1 MDIEKARKVLGKKFE
16 KKSDEEIQ
24 EILAR
29 MGPLVDMAVNMF
41 RESVREW
48 SELKEPKD
56 SFEKWLNKKY
66 GFKKVK

>member
-1 MDIEKARKVLGKKFE
+1 
-16 KKSDEEIQ
+16 
-24 EILAR
+24 
-29 MGPLVDMAVNMF
+29 MF